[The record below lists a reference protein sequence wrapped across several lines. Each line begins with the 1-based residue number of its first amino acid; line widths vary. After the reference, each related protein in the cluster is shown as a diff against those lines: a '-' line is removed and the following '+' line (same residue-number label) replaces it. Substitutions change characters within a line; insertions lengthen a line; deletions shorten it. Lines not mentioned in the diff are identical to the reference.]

1 MRCIRN
7 VPSVRELT
15 IITLMPKKSVCIVWV
30 ERTHDLGRLAHVA
43 GIQDVEGLLDL
54 CDAFT
59 LFAVNGR
66 YPGDLPEISI
76 SVARNYFEAA
86 GELRQ
91 KLLNHIRD
99 QTAEPQ
105 P

>member
-1 MRCIRN
+1 MLEKLLKASILVKGRRI
-7 VPSVRELT
+7 
-15 IITLMPKKSVCIVWV
+15 
-30 ERTHDLGRLAHVA
+30 ERTHDLDRLAHMTGV
-43 GIQDVEGLLDL
+43 QDVEGLLDL
-54 CDAFT
+54 CDTFNI
-59 LFAVNGR
+59 FAVNGR

-86 GELRQ
+86 GRLRQ

-99 QTAEPQ
+99 QTTEPKSE